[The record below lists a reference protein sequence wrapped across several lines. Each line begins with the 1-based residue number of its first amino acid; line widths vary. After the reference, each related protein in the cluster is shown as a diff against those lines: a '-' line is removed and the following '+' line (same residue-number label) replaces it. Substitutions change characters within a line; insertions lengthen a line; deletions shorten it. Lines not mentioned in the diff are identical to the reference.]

1 MAKRKRKVVVP
12 EEISDAIYQAK
23 KDFLISAVLKCAEQS
38 KLELSEQI
46 YCIKLAACK
55 LENDY
60 MNEIGLDLNFKFD
73 DLDENQNIWDVKFDD
88 FLNKD

>member
-38 KLELSEQI
+38 KLDLSEQI

-60 MNEIGLDLNFKFD
+60 MDEIGLDLNFHFE
-73 DLDENQNIWDVKFDD
+73 DLDEDKNIWDMNFDD
-88 FLNKD
+88 FINEK

>member
-12 EEISDAIYQAK
+12 EEIEDAVLQAR

-38 KLELSEQI
+38 QLSLSEQV

-55 LENDY
+55 LDNDY
-60 MNEIGLDLNFKFD
+60 LNEIGLDLNFKFD
-73 DLDENQNIWDVKFDD
+73 DLDENQNIWDMKFED
-88 FLNKD
+88 FK

>member
-38 KLELSEQI
+38 KFELSEQI
-46 YCIKLAACK
+46 
-55 LENDY
+55 
-60 MNEIGLDLNFKFD
+60 
-73 DLDENQNIWDVKFDD
+73 
-88 FLNKD
+88 